1 MREIRSALPTA
12 SPRELFLQRSS
23 FLRISAVRSGR
34 PQPCLAETKPLR
46 ERAFASQRERVL
58 LIGPASGPG
67 DQRWMAAL
75 RRRAAGGSSL
85 ALYLTCTL
93 ATLYRYDVDIP
104 RPACCVSQLARR
116 IAPALIFV
124 TRIFAS
130 QCADAPV
137 LHSAAGFY
145 ETGSNV
151 VDLKSAKEFRERVLE
166 SDHLWAVEFYRE
178 VCAA

>member
-1 MREIRSALPTA
+1 MRSALPTA
-12 SPRELFLQRSS
+12 SPRDLFLQRSS

-46 ERAFASQRERVL
+46 ERDLCEQEKASSPNQF
-58 LIGPASGPG
+58 GPASGPG
-67 DQRWMAAL
+67 DQRRMAAL

-85 ALYLTCTL
+85 GLYLTCTL
-93 ATLYRYDVDIP
+93 ATLYRYDADIP

-151 VDLKSAKEFRERVLE
+151 VDLKSAKEFREKVLE